1 MLDAH
6 YNCST
11 TIVLLSYCITTIVV
25 QLVLF
30 VCMSVLVCFVFKL
43 MGVNSFD
50 F

>member
-1 MLDAH
+1 MLDAY

-11 TIVLLSYCITTIVV
+11 TVLVLYRNTTMVV

-30 VCMSVLVCFVFKL
+30 VFMSVLFCFVFKL
-43 MGVNSFD
+43 VGVNSFD